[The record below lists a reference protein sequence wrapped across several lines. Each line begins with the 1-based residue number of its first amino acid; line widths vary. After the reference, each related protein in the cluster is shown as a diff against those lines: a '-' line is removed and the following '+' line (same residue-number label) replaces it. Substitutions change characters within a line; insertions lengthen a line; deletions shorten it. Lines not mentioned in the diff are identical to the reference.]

1 MSSIVQMPQVKPSLL
16 ERFGLYYLDFF
27 KRRDL
32 THNVFDFSDEVLHNR
47 INKITWKGMILSAL
61 TGIVLVFPSV
71 WADFHFAKDVWY
83 IHYAWVYG
91 LMTICTA
98 LEFYLLFIIS
108 LKSVYEVS
116 DLINMHAAK
125 KDFLQT
131 GVFGIKNILART
143 ALEIPD
149 PELKILGIDP
159 FKQISKKNLF
169 ILGLIYKSKIIVT
182 NLVLKNVLK
191 IIFGPL
197 VFGISI
203 LFEALPVEAFWNA
216 VVLRRVVHEARL
228 RLFGF
233 ALANRIAEDVVKNKE
248 IKELSEQ
255 AKTGCL
261 RTIGNAVVMAKNYH
275 PNMIILLIEF
285 QALLKV
291 PGENKYD
298 DWNILIQ
305 TLQQVSDKER
315 NFLMDLFTVA
325 VAFDGRLS
333 KLEAEHFK
341 EVYGEQLNLYHPRI
355 FQLAHHL
362 KHGRLNAALDLCKLD
377 FVAG

>member
-1 MSSIVQMPQVKPSLL
+1 MNPIVQMPQVKPTLL

-27 KRRDL
+27 KKREL
-32 THNVFDFSDEVLHNR
+32 THNVFDFTDVELHKR
-47 INKITWKGMILSAL
+47 INKITRKGMILSAI

-71 WADFHFAKDVWY
+71 WADFHFANAVWY
-83 IHYAWVYG
+83 IHYGWVYG

-116 DLINMHAAK
+116 DLINIHATK
-125 KDFLQT
+125 NDFLQT

-182 NLVLKNVLK
+182 NLVLKNLLK
-191 IIFGPL
+191 IIFGPFM
-197 VFGISI
+197 FGISI

-233 ALANRIAEDVVKNKE
+233 ALANRIAEDVVKNKD
-248 IKELSEQ
+248 IQELSEQ

-261 RTIGNAVVMAKNYH
+261 RAIGNAVVMAKNYH

-285 QALLKV
+285 QSLLQVK
-291 PGENKYD
+291 GEHKYD
-298 DWNILIQ
+298 DWNLFIQ
-305 TLQQVSDKER
+305 TLQQVLEKER
-315 NFLMDLFTVA
+315 FFLLNLFTVA
-325 VAFDGRLS
+325 AAFDGKLS

-341 EVYGEQLNLYHPRI
+341 EVYGELLELYHPRI

-362 KHGRLNAALDLCKLD
+362 RHGRLNAALDLCKLN